1 VSEPAAPTITGV
13 TAGPASAI
21 IAFTPGFDNGSDI
34 TSYQYQSSVNS
45 GTSWSE
51 WGTCSQGESAS
62 QLIGAGLLNG
72 TAYVVR
78 IRAVNAIGGGA
89 VSGQSSSVT
98 PVDKPSAP
106 TIANT
111 TTTGDKIITIIFT
124 PPSTNNGLAITNYRY
139 STNNGV
145 DWTERTPSNLTSPIV
160 ITTALANGTTTP
172 LANGKIYPV
181 IIAAKNSLGY
191 GTSSEIMNLKPKSAP
206 GAPTITDISPANARA
221 IINFTGAFDNGA
233 DITNYKY
240 SIDAGKTWN
249 TLLPKVTSSPIVI
262 ATGLTNGKLYNV
274 KILAINA
281 IGMGVQSNTFQV
293 TPIPGVPFAP
303 TISTI
308 VGGNNTATI
317 NVIPGNTNGS
327 AITNYRYSVNGVW
340 TTLSPAVPS
349 PKTILV
355 PGLTNGQSYTIT
367 LKALNVVGEGS
378 ESLPKSVVPAGPPF
392 APTITS
398 ITRGNA
404 SAIIN
409 FDPSY
414 NNGSAITNY
423 KFSTAAGKWTT
434 CKVPPTNNQILV
446 EALKNATMYSIQIAA
461 ISERWPTGGAVSNTM
476 SVIPAGAP
484 ALPKISKI
492 TAGDRRVNFTFTAG
506 ANNGSAIL
514 GYKYA
519 YTSDSG
525 ANWSTWTSSSWVT
538 GDASMNI
545 VDLTNGTLYSV
556 KLRAVN
562 AVGDGVESVA
572 SLAARPFGAPY
583 APTIT
588 SIVRGNT
595 SALVYFDASGSNG
608 SPINKYSYSLD
619 NGAWKA
625 STYKVGDAAII
636 ITALKN
642 GQTYSIRIR
651 ALSVAFIAGG
661 EPSNALSVTPATL
674 AVAPKIT
681 TMIGGDHSAT
691 INFTAGANNGSAIT
705 NYMYSLDGST
715 NWVTLDPASTTSPII
730 VQNLTNGQAYP
741 IKLKAIN
748 DVGVSLLSNVV
759 PPVTPAGPP
768 TAPTINSETSVRGDK
783 SLTLNFTAGNGNG
796 VNIAGY
802 VCSYSSD
809 SGATWT
815 RVAIALVPNQSTI
828 SLTKLTNGTTYS
840 VKLQATSSRYLAG
853 GDYSN
858 IVTIKP
864 AGVPPLPVI
873 PAVGGVTIGNQT
885 ATITFNSVDAN
896 GSPLKFSYLY
906 IDF

>member
-1 VSEPAAPTITGV
+1 VS
-13 TAGPASAI
+13 
-21 IAFTPGFDNGSDI
+21 
-34 TSYQYQSSVNS
+34 
-45 GTSWSE
+45 
-51 WGTCSQGESAS
+51 
-62 QLIGAGLLNG
+62 
-72 TAYVVR
+72 
-78 IRAVNAIGGGA
+78 
-89 VSGQSSSVT
+89 
-98 PVDKPSAP
+98 
-106 TIANT
+106 
-111 TTTGDKIITIIFT
+111 
-124 PPSTNNGLAITNYRY
+124 
-139 STNNGV
+139 
-145 DWTERTPSNLTSPIV
+145 
-160 ITTALANGTTTP
+160 
-172 LANGKIYPV
+172 
-181 IIAAKNSLGY
+181 
-191 GTSSEIMNLKPKSAP
+191 
-206 GAPTITDISPANARA
+206 
-221 IINFTGAFDNGA
+221 
-233 DITNYKY
+233 
-240 SIDAGKTWN
+240 
-249 TLLPKVTSSPIVI
+249 
-262 ATGLTNGKLYNV
+262 
-274 KILAINA
+274 
-281 IGMGVQSNTFQV
+281 
-293 TPIPGVPFAP
+293 
-303 TISTI
+303 
-308 VGGNNTATI
+308 
-317 NVIPGNTNGS
+317 
-327 AITNYRYSVNGVW
+327 
-340 TTLSPAVPS
+340 
-349 PKTILV
+349 
-355 PGLTNGQSYTIT
+355 GLTNGQSYTIT

-378 ESLPKSVVPAGPPF
+378 ESLSKSVVPAGPPF
-392 APTITS
+392 APTITG

-423 KFSTAAGKWTT
+423 KFSTAPGKWTT

-446 EALKNATMYSIQIAA
+446 EALKNATMYSMQIAA

-525 ANWSTWTSSSWVT
+525 ANWSTWTSSNWT
-538 GDASMNI
+538 AGDASMNI

-619 NGAWKA
+619 NGAWKP

-748 DVGVSLLSNVV
+748 DVGVSLLSNAV

-896 GSPLKFSYLY
+896 GSPITNYKYLMNTGLTWTDVSGTWISINASDVLNNSIVLSGLTNAVKYNLRLRATNDVGDGLLSSVVSFTPDVVSGAPSISSVSASKGIVSIVFVAPVVNNGTAIVNYAYAYSSNDGATWTTTTPTIKSIKTPIVTTKLLAGTYSLKIMAINGKGASNESNLKT
-906 IDF
+906 IVVV